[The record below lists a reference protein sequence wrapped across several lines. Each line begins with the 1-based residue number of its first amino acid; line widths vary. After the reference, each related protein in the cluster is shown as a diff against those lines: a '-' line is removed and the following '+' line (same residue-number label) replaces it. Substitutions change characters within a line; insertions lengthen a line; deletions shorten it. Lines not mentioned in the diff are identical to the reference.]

1 MIQVQIDE
9 NLQSIMK
16 NELEKQNL
24 QKKLTEENVLL
35 KSHMLSEDNLNSILI
50 DLNKILKNCSIE
62 LYKYHLFVGN

>member
-1 MIQVQIDE
+1 
-9 NLQSIMK
+9 MK